1 LATWLPIAL
10 FIDRGFPVQPF
21 AQSLSGELDCRERI
35 DPNERELVVALVTG
49 AEPIGA
55 EQVAPFPNLRMV
67 LTCSIGVD
75 HLDVAEL
82 RRRGLIVANTPSYCT
97 EEVADHALACLLA
110 GWRGLWRL
118 GEDVRAG
125 RWEPGTRLRRFDAQR
140 LGIVGL
146 GRIGTALA
154 CRALA
159 LGIEVVGFDTA
170 VVTPP
175 PGVVAVGFE
184 ELLTSSDAVSLNVP
198 GTPGAAPLLG
208 RRELSLMRSDALLL
222 NLARASLVDLDGVVE
237 ALARGALAGAAFDV
251 WPTEPPASDD
261 PRLQTA
267 GLLVTPH
274 VGWSS
279 AEADDAY
286 RVEAIQALRA
296 MLTRPSDEG
305 AGEPARTT
313 L

>member
-10 FIDRGFPVQPF
+10 FIDRGFPVEPF
-21 AQSLSGELDCRERI
+21 AQPLTGMLECRERVS
-35 DPNERELVVALVTG
+35 DDERELVVALVTG
-49 AEPIGA
+49 AAPVGA
-55 EQVAPFPNLRMV
+55 EQVAPFPHLRVV

-75 HLDVAEL
+75 HLDVVEL
-82 RRRGLIVANTPSYCT
+82 RRRGLTVANTQSYCT

-146 GRIGTALA
+146 GRIGAALA
-154 CRALA
+154 RRALA
-159 LGIEVVGFDTA
+159 LGIDVVAFDPA
-170 VVTPP
+170 VPTPP
-175 PGVVAVGFE
+175 PGVIAVGFE
-184 ELLTSSDAVSLNVP
+184 ELLASSDAVSLHVP
-198 GTPGAAPLLG
+198 GTAGAPPLLG
-208 RRELSLMRSDALLL
+208 RRELSLMRPDALLL
-222 NLARASLVDLDGVVE
+222 NLARASVVDLDAVVE
-237 ALARGALAGAAFDV
+237 ALAQGTLAGAAFDV
-251 WPTEPPASDD
+251 WPTEPPALDD
-261 PRLQTA
+261 PRLHTP

-279 AEADDAY
+279 EQAEDAY
-286 RVEAIQALRA
+286 RSEAIEALRA
-296 MLTRPSDEG
+296 ALAPPSYEV
-305 AGEPARTT
+305 AGDSRTT

>member
-1 LATWLPIAL
+1 V
-10 FIDRGFPVQPF
+10 FIDRGFPVEPF
-21 AQSLSGELDCRERI
+21 AQPLSGTLDCRERVSEGEK
-35 DPNERELVVALVTG
+35 ERVVALVTG

-55 EQVAPFPNLRMV
+55 EEVAPFPNLRIV

-82 RRRGLIVANTPSYCT
+82 RRRGLTVANTPSYCT

-118 GEDVRAG
+118 GEDVRTG

-146 GRIGTALA
+146 GRIGAALA
-154 CRALA
+154 RRALV
-159 LGIEVVGFDTA
+159 LGIEVVAFDPA
-170 VVTPP
+170 VATPP
-175 PGVVAVGFE
+175 PGVTLVGFE
-184 ELLTSSDAVSLNVP
+184 ELLTTSDAVSLHLP
-198 GTPGAAPLLG
+198 GRSGAPPLLG
-208 RRELSLMRSDALLL
+208 RRELSLMRPDALLL
-222 NLARASLVDLDGVVE
+222 NLARASIVDLDAVVE
-237 ALARGALAGAAFDV
+237 ALESGALAGAAFDV
-251 WPTEPPASDD
+251 WPTEPPTPDD
-261 PRLQTA
+261 PRLHTP

-279 AEADDAY
+279 EQAEEAYRAEAI
-286 RVEAIQALRA
+286 EALRA
-296 MLTRPSDEG
+296 ALARPSYEV
-305 AGEPARTT
+305 AGGARTT

>member
-10 FIDRGFPVQPF
+10 FIDRGFPVEPF
-21 AQSLSGELDCRERI
+21 AQRLSGTLDCRERVS
-35 DPNERELVVALVTG
+35 DGEREWVVALVTG
-49 AEPIGA
+49 AEPVGA
-55 EQVAPFPNLRMV
+55 DEVAPFPNLRVV

-82 RRRGLIVANTPSYCT
+82 RRRGLTVANTPSYCT

-146 GRIGTALA
+146 GRIGAALA
-154 CRALA
+154 RRALA
-159 LGIEVVGFDTA
+159 LGIEVVGFDPA
-170 VVTPP
+170 IGEPP
-175 PGVVAVGFE
+175 PGVVTVGFE
-184 ELLTSSDAVSLNVP
+184 ELLTSSDAVSLHVP
-198 GTPGAAPLLG
+198 GAPGSPPLLG
-208 RRELSLMRSDALLL
+208 RHELSLMRPGALLL
-222 NLARASLVDLDGVVE
+222 NLARASVVDLDAVVE
-237 ALARGALAGAAFDV
+237 ALTGGALGGAAFDV
-251 WPTEPPASDD
+251 WPSEPPAPDD
-261 PRLQTA
+261 PRLRTP

-279 AEADDAY
+279 EQAEDAY
-286 RVEAIQALRA
+286 RAEAVEALRA
-296 MLTRPSDEG
+296 TLAPPSHEV
-305 AGEPARTT
+305 AGEARTT

>member
-10 FIDRGFPVQPF
+10 FIDRGFPVEPF
-21 AQSLSGELDCRERI
+21 AQRLSGTLDCRERVS
-35 DPNERELVVALVTG
+35 DVERERVVALVTG

-55 EQVAPFPNLRMV
+55 EQVAPFPNLRV
-67 LTCSIGVD
+67 ALTCSIGVD

-82 RRRGLIVANTPSYCT
+82 RRRGLTVANTPSYCT

-118 GEDVRAG
+118 GEDVRSG

-154 CRALA
+154 RRALA
-159 LGIEVVGFDTA
+159 LGIEVVAFDPA
-170 VVTPP
+170 LATPP
-175 PGVVAVGFE
+175 SGVAAVGFE
-184 ELLTSSDAVSLNVP
+184 ELLTSSDAVSIHVP
-198 GTPGAAPLLG
+198 GTPGAPPLFG
-208 RRELSLMRSDALLL
+208 RRELSLMAPDALLL
-222 NLARASLVDLDGVVE
+222 NLARASVVDLDAVVE
-237 ALARGALAGAAFDV
+237 ALTRGTLAGAAFDV
-251 WPTEPPASDD
+251 WPAEPPAPDD
-261 PRLQTA
+261 PRLKTP

-279 AEADDAY
+279 EQAEDAY
-286 RVEAIQALRA
+286 RSEAIQALRA
-296 MLTRPSDEG
+296 ALATPSYEVADG
-305 AGEPARTT
+305 ARTT

>member
-10 FIDRGFPVQPF
+10 FIDRGFAVEPF
-21 AQSLSGELDCRERI
+21 AEQLDGELDCRERVEP
-35 DPNERELVVALVTG
+35 DERERVVALVTG
-49 AEPIGA
+49 AEPVGA
-55 EQVAPFPNLRMV
+55 EQVAPFPNLRVV

-82 RRRGLIVANTPSYCT
+82 RRRRLRVANTPSYCT

-118 GEDVRAG
+118 GEDVRDG

-146 GRIGTALA
+146 GRIGAALA
-154 CRALA
+154 RRALA
-159 LGIEVVGFDTA
+159 LGIEVVGFDPA
-170 VVTPP
+170 VVEPP

-184 ELLTSSDAVSLNVP
+184 ELLASSDAVSLHVP
-198 GTPGAAPLLG
+198 SGSGEPPLVG
-208 RRELSLMRSDALLL
+208 RRELALMPPGALLL
-222 NLARASLVDLDGVVE
+222 NLARASVVDLDAVVD

-251 WPTEPPASDD
+251 WPTEPPAPAD
-261 PRLQTA
+261 PRLQTR

-279 AEADDAY
+279 EQAEDAY
-286 RVEAIQALRA
+286 RAEAIEVLRA
-296 MLTRPSDEG
+296 TLSQRSSEVAVET
-305 AGEPARTT
+305 RTT